1 MSREEERL
9 EAVKAYRRALW
20 KLAAHALFVGSCVVF
35 AVVIRR
41 TFKLPSAMLGLALI
55 AALIL
60 FSGDIMR
67 FLRARERL
75 KDFD

>member
-1 MSREEERL
+1 MSRDDERL

-20 KLAAHALFVGSCVVF
+20 KLAGHALFVGGCVIL
-35 AVVIRR
+35 AVVVRR

-60 FSGDIMR
+60 FSGDILR

-75 KDFD
+75 KELS

>member
-1 MSREEERL
+1 MPSEAEHL
-9 EAVKAYRRALW
+9 EAVQAYRRALW
-20 KLAAHALFVGSCVVF
+20 KLAAHALFVGGCVIF

-60 FSGDIMR
+60 FSGDILR

-75 KDFD
+75 KEFD